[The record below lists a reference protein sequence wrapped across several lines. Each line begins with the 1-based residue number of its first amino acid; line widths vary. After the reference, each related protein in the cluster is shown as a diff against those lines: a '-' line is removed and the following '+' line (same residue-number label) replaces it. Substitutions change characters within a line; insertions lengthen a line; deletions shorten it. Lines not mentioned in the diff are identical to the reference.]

1 MEWKEIVLKQTGESS
16 YRQGR
21 SNS

>member
-1 MEWKEIVLKQTGESS
+1 MEWKESVLKQTGKSS